1 MNLIG
6 FCSRSLANNE
16 TYQKSS
22 TVSWKICKI
31 RKIATFEAIFM
42 LAKRKVREV
51 SYSSQ
56 IEQKTAKKI
65 KFQCQRVF
73 YYTHVVLCHTIWM
86 RTGFACVDPGLESNS
101 GPFPWSAIRWSI
113 VKTGYITKTRI
124 CPCASILQSLT
135 TDSKFV
141 DILQTLMINS
151 QIVYLLLTLMINS

>member
-1 MNLIG
+1 
-6 FCSRSLANNE
+6 
-16 TYQKSS
+16 
-22 TVSWKICKI
+22 
-31 RKIATFEAIFM
+31 M
-42 LAKRKVREV
+42 LATILYAGCAFAPVLGGGGKYAKHKQSATRLIKADCAL
-51 SYSSQ
+51 Q
-56 IEQKTAKKI
+56 QQKKTAKKI
-65 KFQCQRVF
+65 EFQCQRVF
-73 YYTHVVLCHTIWM
+73 YYTHVVLCHTICM